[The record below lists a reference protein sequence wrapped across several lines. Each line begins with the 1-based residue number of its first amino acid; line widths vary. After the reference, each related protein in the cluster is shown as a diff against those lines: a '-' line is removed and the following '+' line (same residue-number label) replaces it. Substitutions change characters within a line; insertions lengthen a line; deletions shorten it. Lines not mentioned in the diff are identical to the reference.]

1 MDNTQE
7 GTKWRKPSSVDI
19 RYRGTESMPKES
31 ENTEKTQETVSA
43 ECTFHRLEAG
53 SEGSES
59 CSSWEE
65 GTVQRGEGPEV

>member
-1 MDNTQE
+1 
-7 GTKWRKPSSVDI
+7 
-19 RYRGTESMPKES
+19 MPKEA

-59 CSSWEE
+59 CSSPEE
-65 GTVQRGEGPEV
+65 GTVQRGKGPEV